1 MQAAGRAIG
10 IVELTLAAL
19 VLDGARR
26 RSLGRIHRRRQCQ
39 QLVVILVVAEIVTLV
54 IAVEGVL
61 VLVVEILRVLIAFGQ
76 LFGPGDQG
84 FEILKRLDLDLV
96 EFLFERVVLELFL
109 TVEIVL
115 ALKVLVLD
123 EAGVRNLVGRG
134 ARCLGGGR
142 GGGGLVRGRPGLLD
156 LLGLVGHLVDHF
168 WCRRAGLGGLAP
180 ERGVTPGLGQMKAF
194 GE

>member
-1 MQAAGRAIG
+1 MQATGRAIG
-10 IVELTLAAL
+10 VVELALTAL
-19 VLDGARR
+19 VLDGTRR
-26 RSLGRIHRRRQCQ
+26 RGLGGIDRARERQ
-39 QLVVILVVAEIVTLV
+39 QLVVILVVAVLILV
-54 IAVEGVL
+54 FV
-61 VLVVEILRVLIAFGQ
+61 VVEIVVVVEIFGLVVAFGQ

-134 ARCLGGGR
+134 ARGLGGGR